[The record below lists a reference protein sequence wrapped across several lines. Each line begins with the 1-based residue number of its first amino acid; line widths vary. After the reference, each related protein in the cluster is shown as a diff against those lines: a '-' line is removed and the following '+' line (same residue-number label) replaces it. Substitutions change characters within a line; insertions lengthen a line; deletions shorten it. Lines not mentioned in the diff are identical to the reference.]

1 MSRDSHG
8 TRGWAKYSVGEF
20 SLEAQW
26 DIPPGQVTAL
36 FGPSGAGKSTTLR
49 IIAGLVRPDSGHI
62 EIGGRV
68 VFDGDTGTMVPVHRR
83 RTGYLTQQFH
93 LFPHLKAGAN
103 IAYGLSGAKSTA
115 GQDRVRQMIQTLR
128 LQGLEDRYPW
138 QLSGG
143 QQQRVALARAMA
155 PEPDVLLLDEPFN
168 SLDAELRR
176 VLRSEVRAM
185 VVQSGI
191 PALLVTH
198 DREEALAMAD
208 WVQVVEKG
216 RLVTEGQ
223 PLDVLGQ
230 PGRGR
235 VARLV
240 GVENL
245 FDLTVESQNPRDG
258 TMICVG
264 EGIRLEVPLDQE
276 GSGPEPEGIQANPI
290 PPRRVTVGIRAS
302 DIILSNTDLRG
313 SSARNRLRGTVSAV
327 EARPPGYTV
336 TLDCGRLFQCNI
348 TGAAMAEMAIKPCQE
363 LWAVFKAS
371 SCFLVQE

>member
-8 TRGWAKYSVGEF
+8 TQGWVKYSVGEF

-208 WVQVVEKG
+208 SVQVVEKG
-216 RLVTEGQ
+216 RLVTEGH

-276 GSGPEPEGIQANPI
+276 GSGPEPEGIQTNPI

-348 TGAAMAEMAIKPCQE
+348 TGAAMAEMAIKPGQE